1 MMKIKDWLMP
11 LSMLI
16 GAIFHE
22 KLAPFGGLTAILIF
36 IMLFFTF
43 NKLSPKSIGLHRLHA
58 ILLGFQL
65 VFSVGLYF
73 LIRPYN
79 EILAQGVMICIFAPS
94 ASASAVITHMLGG
107 DMAFVT
113 TYTMI
118 ANLMVALLSPM
129 LFSYMYDVGNVDFI
143 QSSLIIFGKVFPLL
157 FGPLAIAWFVRFVTP
172 KLQKHIDKY
181 SFLSFYTWLLALV
194 IVTARLV
201 VSIKALPSSDYS
213 DLIYLSLAAL
223 ICCVVQFATGKYI
236 GSRYDRLIAG
246 GQALGQKNTLLA
258 IWLTQSFL
266 HPMVALA
273 PSMYILWQNIINS
286 YQIARANRKK
296 REAQQ

>member
-1 MMKIKDWLMP
+1 MTKLKDWLMP
-11 LSMLI
+11 LSMLL
-16 GAIFHE
+16 GALFSE
-22 KLAPFGGLTAILIF
+22 TLASLGGLTAILIF

-43 NKLSPKSIGLHRLHA
+43 NKLSPKSIGIHKLHF
-58 ILLGFQL
+58 ILLSLQL
-65 VFSVGLYF
+65 IVSVGLYL

-113 TYTMI
+113 TYTML

-129 LFSYMYDVGNVDFI
+129 LFSYMYEVGNIDFL
-143 QSSLIIFGKVFPLL
+143 QSTLTIFGKVFPLL
-157 FGPLAIAWFVRFVTP
+157 FGPLAIAWFIRFVTP
-172 KLQKHIDKY
+172 KVQKHIDKY

-201 VSIKALPSSDYS
+201 ESIKALPSSDYS
-213 DLIYLSLAAL
+213 DLIYLSLASL
-223 ICCVVQFATGKYI
+223 ICCVAQFSAGKFI

-286 YQIARANRKK
+286 YQVARANRRK
-296 REAQQ
+296 REVK